1 MGALPT
7 GTVTFLFTDLEV
19 STRLWDEEPDAMR
32 EALAR
37 HDAILRDAIALRGGS
52 VVKGTGDGVHAAFVT
67 ADDAVRAAV
76 DGQLALQGEP
86 WDVSEPLRVRMGIH
100 AGVAELRAGDY
111 FGPEVNRAAR
121 VMAVAHGGQIVCTR
135 VVEELVRDRFELLDL
150 GEHRLRDLHSSV
162 QLFQVEVPGVPGRF
176 PPLRSLDAYRSNLP
190 YESSSFI
197 GREHE
202 LDAVA
207 ALLAESRVVS
217 IVGVGGVGKTRL
229 ALQVGSELLPSYADG
244 VWLCE
249 LASVLDPADL
259 HDAVAAAL
267 GYTPPQGVS
276 VVEGLGRFFEHK
288 SLLLILDN
296 CEHLVRAVSSFV
308 TDTTVHAPGV
318 SVLATSREA
327 LGVPG
332 EHLSP
337 LAPLALPA
345 DSDPES
351 VLASESGAL
360 FVARAREAGGLVIDE
375 PNAASVR
382 DLCLR
387 LDGIPLALELA
398 AAQTAVM
405 SPTEIGSRLDRQF
418 RLLTGRR
425 NNVLERHQTLRAA
438 IDWSYELLT
447 GEERAL
453 LDWLS
458 VCVGGFDLDA
468 VAAIAAGIGADEFE
482 AYELLGSL
490 VAKSLVERAERDG
503 VTRYRVLEMIRQ
515 YAAEHLDSAEAAGDA
530 RDHHARHYLALAGS
544 LFHDARGEH
553 DYEALERLDTET
565 PNIASAAR
573 WLLDNERFVELA
585 EFFADLPIVDTFAL
599 PTTTLDELAAVADHL
614 LDQPTLEMG
623 RGISTAWWIASCR
636 NFVHGDAARH
646 RHLAELT
653 TGIPDLPIDAMNKA
667 SQAMFDGDLASA
679 ASHAARAAEL
689 ARRDHDPIELAI
701 TLSVHATMASP
712 LPGAPA
718 STAALAIAEE
728 ALAVARRTPSHIAR
742 LFPLAAVTWTAQQL
756 DPTLALTA
764 AEELLRS
771 DTTQRR
777 WWSGV
782 VRSGLAEL
790 HHQTGDHAQALHEW
804 RQLIQRAHDN
814 GERFLVST
822 QIAHLADTVAPTN
835 PSTAIDLAA
844 IAESD
849 AIAPIATFTIGP
861 QLLQL
866 SDDHTPAITAA
877 RQRARLMTYDEAIEY
892 ALAAVD
898 QLITELEPSTE
909 RRAPNEPDRES
920 EQT

>member
-1 MGALPT
+1 MVALPT

-19 STRLWDEEPDAMR
+19 STRLWDDEPDAMR
-32 EALAR
+32 GALAR
-37 HDAILRDAIALRGGS
+37 HDEILRDVIASHGGS

-67 ADDAVRAAV
+67 AHDAVGAAV
-76 DGQLALQGEP
+76 DGQLALHGER

-111 FGPEVNRAAR
+111 FGSEVNRAAR

-135 VVEELVRDRFELLDL
+135 VVEELVRERFELLDL

-197 GREHE
+197 GREAE
-202 LDAVA
+202 LGTVA
-207 ALLAESRVVS
+207 ALLGESRVVS

-259 HDAVAAAL
+259 YDAVAAAVA
-267 GYTPPQGVS
+267 YAPPQGVS
-276 VVEGLGRFFEHK
+276 VAEGLGRFFERK

-296 CEHLVRAVSSFV
+296 CEHLVRAVSAFV
-308 TDTTVHAPGV
+308 TETTTHAGWV

-327 LGVPG
+327 LGVRG

-345 DSDPES
+345 GSDAQS

-360 FVARAREAGGLVIDE
+360 FVARAREARGALVLDE

-382 DLCLR
+382 DLCTR

-398 AAQTAVM
+398 AAQTAM
-405 SPTEIGSRLDRQF
+405 MTPTEIQSRLDRQF

-425 NNVLERHQTLRAA
+425 HTVMERHQTLRAA
-438 IDWSYELLT
+438 IDWSYDLLT
-447 GEERAL
+447 DEERAL
-453 LDWLS
+453 LDRLS
-458 VCVGGFDLDA
+458 VCVAGFDLDA
-468 VAAIAAGIGADEFE
+468 AAAVAAGVDEFE
-482 AYELLGSL
+482 AFELLGAL

-503 VTRYRVLEMIRQ
+503 VTRYRMLEMIRQ
-515 YAAEHLDSAEAAGDA
+515 YAAEHLDAADAADAA
-530 RDHHARHYLALAGS
+530 RDDHARYYLALAVS
-544 LFHDARGEH
+544 LFHDMRGEH
-553 DYEALERLDTET
+553 DYQALERLDTET

-585 EFFADLPIVDTFAL
+585 EFFSDLPVVDTFAL
-599 PTTTLDELAAVADHL
+599 PPTTLDELAAVADHL
-614 LDQPTLEMG
+614 LDHPTLEMG
-623 RGISTAWWIASCR
+623 RGRSTAWWIASCR
-636 NFVHGDAARH
+636 NFVLGDAARH

-653 TGIPDLPIDAMNKA
+653 TGVPDLAIDAMNKA

-679 ASHAARAAEL
+679 ARHAARAVEL

-701 TLSVHATMASP
+701 TLSVHATMESP

-718 STAALAIAEE
+718 SAAALTIAEE
-728 ALAVARRTPSHIAR
+728 ALAVARTTQSHIAR

-756 DPTLALTA
+756 DPTLALAA
-764 AEELLRS
+764 AEELLRI

-782 VRSGLAEL
+782 VQSGLAEL
-790 HHQTGDHAQALHEW
+790 HHQTGHQAQAVHEW
-804 RQLIQRAHDN
+804 RRLIQRAHDN
-814 GERFLVST
+814 GERFMVST
-822 QIAHLADTVAPTN
+822 LIAALAETVAPTH
-835 PSTAIDLAA
+835 PTTAIDLAA

-861 QLLQL
+861 QLLKL
-866 SDDHTPAITAA
+866 GEDHTSAITAA
-877 RQRARLMTYDEAIEY
+877 RQRAGSMTYDEAIAY
-892 ALAAVD
+892 TLAAVD
-898 QLITELEPSTE
+898 QIITGLDTSQWADPG
-909 RRAPNEPDRES
+909 ADR
-920 EQT
+920 